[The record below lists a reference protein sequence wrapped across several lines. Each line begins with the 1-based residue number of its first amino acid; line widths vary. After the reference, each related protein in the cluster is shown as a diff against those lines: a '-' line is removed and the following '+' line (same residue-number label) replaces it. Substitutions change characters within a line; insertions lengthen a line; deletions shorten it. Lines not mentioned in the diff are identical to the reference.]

1 MKTTC
6 ERFLDYV
13 RWNTCSDEQSQTVP
27 STPGQIDFAK
37 YLTEELKALGIED
50 VRLDDK

>member
-1 MKTTC
+1 MKTTL

-13 RWNTCSDEQSQTVP
+13 CWDTCSDEKSVTVP

-37 YLTEELKALGIED
+37 
-50 VRLDDK
+50 